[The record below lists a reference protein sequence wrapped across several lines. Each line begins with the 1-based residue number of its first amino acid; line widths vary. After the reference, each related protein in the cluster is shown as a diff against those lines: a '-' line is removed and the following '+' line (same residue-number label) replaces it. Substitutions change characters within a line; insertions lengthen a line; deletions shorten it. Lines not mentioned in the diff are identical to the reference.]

1 MSLSSLL
8 RCSNGSFARHLCA
21 LPSQTRL
28 ISTSTRSIAGRVLL
42 LRTHSPFPSP
52 LPGIFP
58 LLWRQWRS
66 YASQASQELTKIEH
80 SQFLSEAPPDAS
92 WTKRSAAQDP
102 NEEEAAL
109 EDAADGK
116 GKLLPTASHLFKLVL
131 PLTNIANT
139 RDAPP
144 VVFLLHPSQP
154 LSHVCRL
161 IASELTRT
169 APARVESRSASP
181 RVEFHSTSPSG
192 KISQWSDST
201 DVADFMRDAARV
213 AKFSVVIVYPDS
225 PEEQVID
232 VQVPSF
238 ASRTRYLRR
247 RLAVI
252 ESQLKD
258 MDKIKRECDHLA
270 RRGARRMAL
279 GGFGLLV
286 VYWGAVARL
295 TFWDYGWDIMEPIT
309 YLSGLSTVICG
320 YLWFLYQGH
329 EVSYTSVLD
338 HSISSRREAL
348 YVSRGL
354 DIERYADLVAE
365 ARSLRREISK
375 IAEDYDRDKW
385 DDVVEDERGRPVED
399 ERGRPVNG
407 GKKVEEGKVMGEAE
421 GRAMD
426 KDERRALDKEERRAL
441 DKEERRALD
450 KGEGDRRGRRINKE
464 DLKDA
469 STEVKSESRRK
480 VDEVTGEED
489 RKDREGTSS

>member
-1 MSLSSLL
+1 M
-8 RCSNGSFARHLCA
+8 R
-21 LPSQTRL
+21 
-28 ISTSTRSIAGRVLL
+28 
-42 LRTHSPFPSP
+42 SP
-52 LPGIFP
+52 LSGPEDA
-58 LLWRQWRS
+58 LDSRLYTLS
-66 YASQASQELTKIEH
+66 ELDNYASQASQELTKIEH

-116 GKLLPTASHLFKLVL
+116 GKLLPTASHLFKLIL
-131 PLTNIANT
+131 PLTNVAQA

-161 IASELTRT
+161 ISSELLRT
-169 APARVESRSASP
+169 APAKVESRNSSP

-213 AKFSVVIVYPDS
+213 AKFSVVIVYPNS

-252 ESQLKD
+252 EAQLKD

-320 YLWFLYQGH
+320 YLWFLYQGR

-385 DDVVEDERGRPVED
+385 DDVVEDERGRPI
-399 ERGRPVNG
+399 NG
-407 GKKVEEGKVMGEAE
+407 GKKVEEESVVAE

-426 KDERRALDKEERRAL
+426 KEER
-441 DKEERRALD
+441 LD
-450 KGEGDRRGRRINKE
+450 KGERRELDKGKGGRRIDKE
-464 DLKDA
+464 DSKDS

-480 VDEVTGEED
+480 VDEVTAGED
-489 RKDREGTSS
+489 RKNREGSS

>member
-8 RCSNGSFARHLCA
+8 RCSNGSLARHLCA

-28 ISTSTRSIAGRVLL
+28 ISTSTRSIAGRVLFS
-42 LRTHSPFPSP
+42 RTQSPSPSPFPGFSP
-52 LPGIFP
+52 IP
-58 LLWRQWRS
+58 LRQRRL
-66 YASQASQELTKIEH
+66 YPSQASQELTKIEH

-225 PEEQVID
+225 PDEQVID

-320 YLWFLYQGH
+320 YLWFLYQGR

-385 DDVVEDERGRPVED
+385 DDVVEDERGRPV
-399 ERGRPVNG
+399 NG
-407 GKKVEEGKVMGEAE
+407 GKKVKEGKVMGEAE

-441 DKEERRALD
+441 DK
-450 KGEGDRRGRRINKE
+450 GEGDRRERRINKE

-489 RKDREGTSS
+489 RKDREGSSS

>member
-1 MSLSSLL
+1 MHCLSSM
-8 RCSNGSFARHLCA
+8 LC
-21 LPSQTRL
+21 
-28 ISTSTRSIAGRVLL
+28 
-42 LRTHSPFPSP
+42 
-52 LPGIFP
+52 
-58 LLWRQWRS
+58 RQRRS

-92 WTKRSAAQDP
+92 WRKRSAAQDP

-116 GKLLPTASHLFKLVL
+116 GKLLPTASHLFKLIL
-131 PLTNIANT
+131 PLTNVAHA

-154 LSHVCRL
+154 LSHAGRL
-161 IASELTRT
+161 IASELM
-169 APARVESRSASP
+169 RVESGTASPKGGSSPP

-247 RLAVI
+247 RLTVI

-320 YLWFLYQGH
+320 YLWFLYQGR

-348 YVSRGL
+348 YASRGL

-385 DDVVEDERGRPVED
+385 DDVVEDERGRPV
-399 ERGRPVNG
+399 NG
-407 GKKVEEGKVMGEAE
+407 GKKVEEESGVAE

-426 KDERRALDKEERRAL
+426 KAERLDKEERLDKKERLDKEERREL
-441 DKEERRALD
+441 DKEERRELD

-489 RKDREGTSS
+489 RKDREGSA